1 VIVWVGLYVHV
12 GVEKWMVVCRASC
25 FWKKQYTLLSY
36 NNANNLECQ
45 QFNPLRKIKRLQV
58 AQPSGEK

>member
-1 VIVWVGLYVHV
+1 V